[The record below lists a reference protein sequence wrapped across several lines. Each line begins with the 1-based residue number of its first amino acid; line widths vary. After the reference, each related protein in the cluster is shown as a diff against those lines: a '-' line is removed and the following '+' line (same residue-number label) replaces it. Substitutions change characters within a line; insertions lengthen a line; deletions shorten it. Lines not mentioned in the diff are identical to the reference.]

1 MANSKTNF
9 EYHVPGDLTDALSL
23 LKKYGSD
30 GRVVAGGTDLIPKIK
45 AGIVAFQH
53 LISLKQ
59 IDELKQITYVPGK
72 GLTIGANV
80 TLRTAEACAEVQ
92 KYYPA
97 LYQGMHSMANTQI
110 RNRGTITGNICNAV
124 PSADTAPALLVYG
137 AVLKVCSA
145 DGERTV
151 PITDFFTGVG
161 RTVLRPEELITEIFL
176 PEPKVGAFSLYYK
189 YAIRKALDLAL
200 VGVAVNVKTDAENT
214 VEDVR
219 IALGAVAVTPKLG
232 ENAQKYLLGQT
243 LDEEHILQAAK
254 IASEED
260 CLPIS
265 DIRATAE
272 YRRRMVYVHV
282 RDALRK
288 AVEKV

>member
-9 EYHVPGDLTDALSL
+9 EYHVPASLSDARSL
-23 LKKYGSD
+23 LKQYGRDSK
-30 GRVVAGGTDLIPKIK
+30 VIAGGTDLIPKIK
-45 AGIVAFQH
+45 AGIAEFQH

-59 IDELKQITYVPGK
+59 VDELKQITYVPGK

-97 LYQGMHSMANTQI
+97 LWQGMHSMANTQV
-110 RNRGTITGNICNAV
+110 RNRGTIAGNICNAI

-137 AVLKVCSA
+137 AELKVCSA
-145 DGERTV
+145 DGERVV

-161 RTVLRPEELITEIFL
+161 RTILKPEELITEIFL
-176 PEPKVGAFSLYYK
+176 PEPKAGAFSLYYK
-189 YAIRKALDLAL
+189 YAIRKALDLAMI
-200 VGVAVNVKTDAENT
+200 GVAVNVKTDAENK

-219 IALGAVAVTPKLG
+219 IALGAVAVTPKLA
-232 ENAQKYLLGQT
+232 EKAQNYLQGQV

-272 YRRRMVYVHV
+272 YRRRMVNVHV

>member
-9 EYHVPGDLTDALSL
+9 EYHVPASLSDALSL
-23 LKKYGSD
+23 LKQYGSD
-30 GRVVAGGTDLIPKIK
+30 SKIIAGGTDLIPKIK
-45 AGIVAFQH
+45 AGIAEFQH

-59 IDELKQITYVPGK
+59 IDELRKITYVPGK

-80 TLRTAEACAEVQ
+80 TLRTAETCVEVQ

-97 LYQGMHSMANTQI
+97 LYQGMHSMANTQV
-110 RNRGTITGNICNAV
+110 RNRGTIAGNICNAI
-124 PSADTAPALLVYG
+124 PSADTAPALLVYQ
-137 AVLKVCSA
+137 AVLKICNA
-145 DGERTV
+145 DGERDV
-151 PITDFFTGVG
+151 PIADFFTGVG
-161 RTVLRPEELITEIFL
+161 RTILQPEELLTEIFL
-176 PEPKVGAFSLYYK
+176 PEPKAGAFSLYYK
-189 YAIRKALDLAL
+189 YAVRKALDLAMI
-200 VGVAVNVKTDAENT
+200 GVAVNVKTDSKNT
-214 VEDVR
+214 VDDLRV
-219 IALGAVAVTPKLG
+219 ALGAVAVTPKLA
-232 ENAQKYLLGQT
+232 ENTQKYLLGQV

-254 IASEED
+254 IASEDD